1 MGDGNCLLH
10 ALSLA
15 CWGEDRYSM
24 LLKAQAALELIT
36 VRASKPAIDHHVPR
50 VLTLSRYLPH
60 MLSLS
65 LSALGM
71 VQDHGI
77 DRSLYRG

>member
-1 MGDGNCLLH
+1 
-10 ALSLA
+10 
-15 CWGEDRYSM
+15 M

-36 VRASKPAIDHHVPR
+36 VRASKPAIYHHVPR
-50 VLTLSRYLPH
+50 TYSRYLDILTH
-60 MLSLS
+60 T
-65 LSALGM
+65 ALGM